1 MDGKKGVG
9 RGMEVVEEGDYILI
23 ATLTHAI
30 RWAVT
35 SATGGQSHKTVSTD
49 RNRFEEKGGP
59 KRNRVEALLLTSL
72 PTPYR

>member
-1 MDGKKGVG
+1 
-9 RGMEVVEEGDYILI
+9 MEVVEEGDYILI
-23 ATLTHAI
+23 ATLTRAL

-35 SATGGQSHKTVSTD
+35 SAILMFKFGGQSHKTVSTNH
-49 RNRFEEKGGP
+49 NRFEEKGGP